1 MKRLAALIVGVL
13 AALTL
18 SVGTAS
24 AHSVAVSSTPENAS
38 SVDTGPA
45 QASVTFNEAIQSQFA
60 SLTVV
65 GPDGNL
71 WSRSDPTVSGA
82 TVSVDVGDL
91 GPTGTY
97 TIAYR
102 VTSADGHP
110 VSGTRTFDLTAAG
123 SGTPGPAADAD
134 AASDSSAGGVPLW
147 PFLVAAVVVF
157 AGGLFFALRKKA

>member
-1 MKRLAALIVGVL
+1 MKRLAALIAGIFV
-13 AALTL
+13 ALTL

-45 QASVTFNEAIQSQFA
+45 QASVTFNEAIQAQFA

-91 GPTGTY
+91 GPVGTY

-110 VSGTRTFDLTAAG
+110 VSGTRTFDLTTAG

-134 AASDSSAGGVPLW
+134 ST
-147 PFLVAAVVVF
+147 
-157 AGGLFFALRKKA
+157 LR